1 VALGISRSVPDEFRN
16 SPKGPVTITGKKK
29 TVRYLGIEAYDA
41 LAIAEQVDV

>member
-1 VALGISRSVPDEFRN
+1 
-16 SPKGPVTITGKKK
+16 VTITGKK